1 MVKIRHL
8 AFKSHN
14 PARLAKFYSETL
26 GLKIL
31 HQQGTGYYVTDGYLT
46 IALLQSRPEEAPP
59 GFNHF
64 GVTVE
69 DADALCDKIVESGQ
83 PKPTQRPSKTPFAE
97 QRGMDPDGNLFD
109 ISVHGYDK
117 VEYPP
122 EREAKK
128 KKVKEPAE

>member
-14 PARLAKFYSETL
+14 PARLAKFYQETL
-26 GLKIL
+26 GLEII

-64 GVTVE
+64 GITVE
-69 DADALCDKIVESGQ
+69 NADEIGDRIVASGL

-109 ISVHGYDK
+109 ISTHGYDQ

-122 EREAKK
+122 ERDAKK
-128 KKVKEPAE
+128 AKVPAE

>member
-14 PARLAKFYSETL
+14 PARLAKFYQEAL
-26 GLKIL
+26 GLKVL
-31 HQQGTGYYVTDGYLT
+31 HQQGTGYYVTDGYLM

-59 GFNHF
+59 GFKHF

-69 DADALCDKIVESGQ
+69 DADEIGEKIVAHGL

-109 ISVHGYDK
+109 ISVHGYDQ
-117 VEYPP
+117 VEYAGD
-122 EREAKK
+122 RQAH
-128 KKVKEPAE
+128 EPKARAQ